1 MNFFLS
7 AKHWQIFLILLLGS
21 FLINF
26 TIEYDLTLT
35 LLLRAIGM
43 LIYYSWYL
51 FIGHGLFGYLHRKV
65 ELNYN
70 LFIINFFVW
79 MAAYIAIIIYSDG
92 SGMIF
97 TGFAAIPMFYVLYAV
112 IYVFLFPARVLK
124 SVEIRNKA
132 SFSEYIGYVL
142 MMIFWPIG
150 VWILQPQINKIVEAE
165 PSEEN

>member
-1 MNFFLS
+1 
-7 AKHWQIFLILLLGS
+7 
-21 FLINF
+21 
-26 TIEYDLTLT
+26 
-35 LLLRAIGM
+35 
-43 LIYYSWYL
+43 
-51 FIGHGLFGYLHRKV
+51 
-65 ELNYN
+65 
-70 LFIINFFVW
+70 

-92 SGMIF
+92 SGMTF

-142 MMIFWPIG
+142 MMVFWPIG
-150 VWILQPQINKIVEAE
+150 IWFLQPRINKIVEAE